1 MSLHSRRDFIR
12 DSSLIAAASL
22 SLGELSHAQD
32 DKKKK
37 EKKITAKVSANERI
51 RMAVIGFNGRGMD
64 HIKGLA
70 GLPEVEV
77 VMLCDPDQKV
87 AEKGIKAVKE
97 LQGTEP
103 GFVQDLRRIMDD
115 KSIDAVS
122 IATPNHWHALATIW
136 AIQAGKDVYVEK
148 PVSHNVSE
156 GRRMV
161 EFARKNN
168 KIVQTGTQSRSS
180 DGMKQMMDFI
190 HGGKIGAVKV
200 AYGLCYKPRGS
211 IGNTTSQQKVPETLD
226 YNLWCGPAPMEPPLR
241 KSPVHGTVH
250 YDWHW
255 FWNYGNGDLGNQ
267 GIHEMDKARWGLNV
281 KTLPDAMWSVGGR
294 VGYVDSAETANTQ
307 LCIFNYAKEGCRLFF
322 EVRGLK
328 TSHYKGARVG
338 NIWIGEKGYVVSNS
352 YSGGV
357 AYRPDGELMDSFK
370 GGGNHYAN
378 FVKAVKSRKLTDLNA
393 DIEQGHLSSALCH
406 LGNISYRLGHIASTE
421 ELSKTMENPK
431 SMGMCDEGCDSIAR
445 MKKHLE
451 DNKVDVSGKFRIG
464 KPLQFDRDSETFKD
478 DKAADAMLTREYRK
492 GFEVPAKA

>member
-1 MSLHSRRDFIR
+1 MSLHSRREFLR
-12 DSSLIAAASL
+12 DGSLMTAASL
-22 SLGELSHAQD
+22 ALGQMSYGQD
-32 DKKKK
+32 EKKKK

-64 HIKGLA
+64 HIKGFA
-70 GLPEVEV
+70 SMPETEI
-77 VMLCDPDQKV
+77 VMLCDPDQRI
-87 AEKGIKAVKE
+87 AEKGVKGVKE
-97 LQGTEP
+97 LQEKEP

-122 IATPNHWHALATIW
+122 IATPNHWHALAAIW

-156 GRRMV
+156 GRRIV
-161 EFARKNN
+161 EVARKNN
-168 KIVQTGTQSRSS
+168 KIVQTGTQSRSNE
-180 DGMKQMMDFI
+180 GMQQVMNFI
-190 HGGKIGAVKV
+190 HSGKIGAVKL

-211 IGNTTSQQKVPETLD
+211 IGNTTTDLKIPDTLD
-226 YNLWCGPAPMEPPLR
+226 FNLWCGPAPMEPLHR
-241 KSPVHGTVH
+241 IGVH
-250 YDWHW
+250 YNWHW
-255 FWNYGNGDLGNQ
+255 FWNTGNGDLGNQ

-281 KTLPDAMWSVGGR
+281 KTLPDAIWSVGGR

-307 LCIFNYAKEGCRLFF
+307 LCLFNYAKEGCKLIF

-338 NIWIGEKGYVVSNS
+338 NIWVGTNGYVVSNS
-352 YSGGV
+352 YGSGV
-357 AYRPDGELMDSFK
+357 AFRPDGELMDNFK

-378 FVKAVKSRKLTDLNA
+378 FVKAVKSRKFSDLNA
-393 DIEQGHLSSALCH
+393 DIEEGHLSSALCH

-421 ELSKTMENPK
+421 EMAKTLDNPK
-431 SMGMCDEGCDSIAR
+431 SNGMCNEGCDAVTR

-451 DNKVDVSGKFRIG
+451 DNKVDLAAKFHIG
-464 KPLQFDRDSETFKD
+464 KPLQLDSSSETFKD
-478 DKAADAMLTREYRK
+478 DKDANAMLTREYRK